1 MSFAK
6 TNLQDWEKLV
16 AKQLKTEDI
25 YKVLEKENIEGL
37 EIKPFYTLE
46 NIVPVKLPRLEEN
59 MHLVAPYN
67 DYLLEDA
74 YAFLIKEEPLQL
86 QDKAFFYEDATLNTA
101 AAKDKNNNYFCLQD
115 IFKRI
120 EHGETFN
127 PETGKELLNTEA
139 KRKIGVDISIYQNA
153 GASIVQQLA
162 IALLK
167 IKELT
172 ELYGEEVFEQVI
184 FRVAV
189 GSQYFLEIAKIRAL
203 KILISQLSKEYS
215 KEAIPYIFAETSLRN
230 KSLNDPENNLIRST
244 LELASAMI
252 GGADAVYANDYK
264 LSETS
269 SVSEEISFKQQIVLA
284 YESIIN
290 VFEDATAGSFFVEDA
305 TKDIAERAWELF
317 LELEKNGG
325 YISNLESGKIQK
337 LVYDQAIKEQ
347 NWLDEGKIK
356 LLGVNLYPALEAKIA
371 TEELYTESAIKPV
384 RLAERYG
391 V

>member
-86 QDKAFFYEDATLNTA
+86 QDKAFFYEDSALNTA

-115 IFKRI
+115 IFKGI
-120 EHGETFN
+120 EKGETFSS
-127 PETGKELLNTEA
+127 ETGKELLTTEA

-167 IKELT
+167 TKELA
-172 ELYGEEVFEQVI
+172 ELYGENVFEQTV

-203 KILISQLSKEYS
+203 KILINQLSKVYN

-264 LSETS
+264 LSETN

-290 VFEDATAGSFFVEDA
+290 VFEDATSGSFFVEDA

-317 LELEKNGG
+317 LELEKSGG
-325 YISNLESGKIQK
+325 YISNLESGNIQK
-337 LVYDQAIKEQ
+337 LVYNQAIKEQ

-356 LLGVNLYPALEAKIA
+356 LLGVNLYPALDAKIA
-371 TEELYTESAIKPV
+371 PEELYNESVIKPV

>member
-1 MSFAK
+1 MG
-6 TNLQDWEKLV
+6 
-16 AKQLKTEDI
+16 I
-25 YKVLEKENIEGL
+25 
-37 EIKPFYTLE
+37 
-46 NIVPVKLPRLEEN
+46 
-59 MHLVAPYN
+59 
-67 DYLLEDA
+67 
-74 YAFLIKEEPLQL
+74 
-86 QDKAFFYEDATLNTA
+86 
-101 AAKDKNNNYFCLQD
+101 
-115 IFKRI
+115 
-120 EHGETFN
+120 
-127 PETGKELLNTEA
+127 
-139 KRKIGVDISIYQNA
+139 DISIYQNA

-167 IKELT
+167 TKELV

-203 KILISQLSKEYS
+203 KILINQLSKEYS

-264 LSETS
+264 LSETN

-290 VFEDATAGSFFVEDA
+290 VFEDATSGSFFVEDA

-317 LELEKNGG
+317 LELEKSGG

-356 LLGVNLYPALEAKIA
+356 LLGVNLYPALEAKTA
-371 TEELYTESAIKPV
+371 PEELYNQSVIKPV

>member
-46 NIVPVKLPRLEEN
+46 NNVPVKLPRLEEN

-337 LVYDQAIKEQ
+337 LVYDQAIK
-347 NWLDEGKIK
+347 
-356 LLGVNLYPALEAKIA
+356 
-371 TEELYTESAIKPV
+371 
-384 RLAERYG
+384 
-391 V
+391 

>member
-86 QDKAFFYEDATLNTA
+86 QDKAFFYEDSALNTA

-115 IFKRI
+115 IFKGI
-120 EHGETFN
+120 EKGEAFN
-127 PETGKELLNTEA
+127 LQTGKELLNTEA

-167 IKELT
+167 TKELA
-172 ELYGEEVFEQVI
+172 ELYGENVFEQTV

-203 KILISQLSKEYS
+203 KILINQLSKEYS
-215 KEAIPYIFAETSLRN
+215 KESTPYIFAETSLRN

-264 LSETS
+264 LSETN

-290 VFEDATAGSFFVEDA
+290 VFEDATSGSFFVEDA

-317 LELEKNGG
+317 LELEKSGG

-356 LLGVNLYPALEAKIA
+356 LLGVNLYPALDTKRAP
-371 TEELYTESAIKPV
+371 EELYNESVIKPV

>member
-1 MSFAK
+1 M
-6 TNLQDWEKLV
+6 
-16 AKQLKTEDI
+16 
-25 YKVLEKENIEGL
+25 

-115 IFKRI
+115 IFKGI
-120 EHGETFN
+120 EHGETFS
-127 PETGKELLNTEA
+127 PETGKALLNAEA
-139 KRKIGVDISIYQNA
+139 KRKIGIDISIYQNA

-167 IKELT
+167 TKELT

-203 KILISQLSKEYS
+203 KILINQLSKEYS
-215 KEAIPYIFAETSLRN
+215 KESTPYIFAETSLRN

-264 LSETS
+264 LSETN

-290 VFEDATAGSFFVEDA
+290 VFEDATSGSFFVEDA

-317 LELEKNGG
+317 LELEKSGG

-356 LLGVNLYPALEAKIA
+356 LLGVNLYPALEAKTA
-371 TEELYTESAIKPV
+371 PEELYNRSVIKPV

>member
-46 NIVPVKLPRLEEN
+46 NITPVKLPRLEEN

-86 QDKAFFYEDATLNTA
+86 QDKAFFYEDSALNVI
-101 AAKDKNNNYFCLQD
+101 AAKDKNNNYFCLRD
-115 IFKRI
+115 IFQGI
-120 EHGETFN
+120 EQGETFN
-127 PETGKELLNTEA
+127 PEAGKELLNTEA
-139 KRKIGVDISIYQNA
+139 KRKLGIDISFFQNA

-162 IALLK
+162 VALLK

-203 KILISQLSKEYS
+203 KILINQLSKEYN
-215 KEAIPYIFAETSLRN
+215 KEAVPYIFAETSLRN

-264 LSETS
+264 LSETN

-290 VFEDATAGSFFVEDA
+290 VFEDATSGSFFVEDA
-305 TKDIAERAWELF
+305 TKDIAEKVWELF
-317 LELEKNGG
+317 LELEKDGG

-371 TEELYTESAIKPV
+371 LEELYNESAIKPV

>member
-46 NIVPVKLPRLEEN
+46 NIAPVKLPRLEEN

-74 YAFLIKEEPLQL
+74 YAFLIKEEPLRL
-86 QDKAFFYEDATLNTA
+86 QDKVFFYEDSALNAA

-115 IFKRI
+115 IFKGI
-120 EHGETFN
+120 EQGETFS
-127 PETGKELLNTEA
+127 PETGKVLLNTEA

-162 IALLK
+162 VALLK
-167 IKELT
+167 IKELA
-172 ELYGEEVFEQVI
+172 ELYGEDVFKQSV

-189 GSQYFLEIAKIRAL
+189 SSQYFLEIAKIRAL
-203 KILISQLSKEYS
+203 KILISQLSKEYN
-215 KEAIPYIFAETSLRN
+215 KESIPYIFAETSLRN

-264 LSETS
+264 LSETN

-290 VFEDATAGSFFVEDA
+290 VFEDATSGSFFVEDA

-317 LELEKNGG
+317 LELEKSGG
-325 YISNLESGKIQK
+325 YISNLESGNIQK
-337 LVYDQAIKEQ
+337 LVYNQAIKEQ
-347 NWLDEGKIK
+347 SWLDEGKIK

-371 TEELYTESAIKPV
+371 SEELYNESAIKPV

>member
-115 IFKRI
+115 IFKGI
-120 EHGETFN
+120 EHGETFS
-127 PETGKELLNTEA
+127 PETGKALLNAEA
-139 KRKIGVDISIYQNA
+139 KRKIGIDISIYQNA

-167 IKELT
+167 TKELT

-203 KILISQLSKEYS
+203 KILINQLSKEYS
-215 KEAIPYIFAETSLRN
+215 KESTPYIFAETSLRN

-264 LSETS
+264 LSETN

-290 VFEDATAGSFFVEDA
+290 VFEDATSGSFFVEDA

-317 LELEKNGG
+317 LELEKSGG

-356 LLGVNLYPALEAKIA
+356 LLGVNLYPALEAKTA
-371 TEELYTESAIKPV
+371 PEELYNRSVIKPV

>member
-86 QDKAFFYEDATLNTA
+86 QDKAFFYEDSALNTA

-115 IFKRI
+115 IFKGI
-120 EHGETFN
+120 EQGETFS
-127 PETGKELLNTEA
+127 PQTGKELLNTEA

-167 IKELT
+167 TKELA
-172 ELYGEEVFEQVI
+172 ELYGEDVFEQTV

-203 KILISQLSKEYS
+203 KILINQLSKEYN
-215 KEAIPYIFAETSLRN
+215 KEAIPYIFTETSLRN

-264 LSETS
+264 LSETN

-290 VFEDATAGSFFVEDA
+290 VFEDATSGSFFVEDA

-317 LELEKNGG
+317 LELEKSGG
-325 YISNLESGKIQK
+325 YISNLKSGNIQK
-337 LVYDQAIKEQ
+337 QVYNQAIKEQ

-356 LLGVNLYPALEAKIA
+356 LLGVNLYPALDAKIA
-371 TEELYTESAIKPV
+371 PEKLYNESVIKPV